1 MSTTTNFKRIALVA
15 VAALGLGV
23 LSSVPSQAAVS
34 GLTVTLGATG
44 TSTASKSDSTT
55 ATNFTISGFVG
66 PNDSVIAYVV
76 YKSKPS
82 TSGSVTPVFYNL
94 DSTTP
99 LLTSSTYK
107 VDSTTSTPTVAMTAF
122 KVATDSVTA
131 LTAAPGGI
139 RIAST
144 ADAFINHTFGFQ
156 LDSSTQARTAGT
168 YTYSLV
174 VKTFEAGTSAAG
186 AATTTTTRDI
196 SITVAALANESA
208 TASSVTSTAVLY
220 GAGVWAAQSTTD
232 SASVAMASTASSTPG
247 ASVKVDLLNA
257 ASGQTTVKDSITV
270 SIDKGNVAIATSTG
284 AVTPVGKSLAKYSYV
299 GSSIYI
305 QVFPDGSTG
314 PATLTI
320 ATLNAGT
327 FTKTITFYGDP
338 QSATATVVSAVIGA
352 SGTAAILGTASDS
365 LKNNL
370 GAGTTLY
377 AYSSDT
383 AVVSTFGT
391 ACGTYSSTYGGVLCN
406 LTGVKSGTANITL
419 RDAATVALST
429 VASNAVAVRV
439 SIGEVATSAKITFN
453 KTSYAP
459 GEKVTA
465 IVTVYDAAGKSMPA
479 GTYANT
485 FAAGGITTSSQLTW
499 AAGES
504 LTATSVTTAGNTT
517 ASATAP
523 VVSTEPIAQFTYF
536 LPTTGGNVVFTAT
549 GGTGLAVAG
558 QVAVKASATVVD
570 SGAAALA
577 AVTALATTVASL
589 RTLIVTLTN
598 LVLKIQKKVKA

>member
-23 LSSVPSQAAVS
+23 ISSVPSQAV
-34 GLTVTLGATG
+34 GNLVVTVGGTAT
-44 TSTASKSDSTT
+44 TAAGQSDSTT
-55 ATNFTISGFVG
+55 AATISLSATIENALDTITVSFVG
-66 PNDSVIAYVV
+66 NGTLGDSVTGSAAIKARLIYLDTTTAARSVV
-76 YKSKPS
+76 GKD
-82 TSGSVTPVFYNL
+82 GSITVPV
-94 DSTTP
+94 
-99 LLTSSTYK
+99 
-107 VDSTTSTPTVAMTAF
+107 A
-122 KVATDSVTA
+122 ATKLDSVTA
-131 LTAAPGGI
+131 GTNFYLNSATLGNVGAKFGIQLDSATTQVAGTYSFTVFVKQYSNGIATPVTTTHPVSIVSPVLASSSATASAVTSTAYLYGAGTWAATASDSI
-139 RIAST
+139 VAIAST
-144 ADAFINHTFGFQ
+144 AAN
-156 LDSSTQARTAGT
+156 
-168 YTYSLV
+168 
-174 VKTFEAGTSAAG
+174 TSA
-186 AATTTTTRDI
+186 
-196 SITVAALANESA
+196 
-208 TASSVTSTAVLY
+208 
-220 GAGVWAAQSTTD
+220 
-232 SASVAMASTASSTPG
+232 
-247 ASVKVDLLNA
+247 ASVKVVLLNA
-257 ASGQTTVKDSITV
+257 SSVGTPVLDSLTV
-270 SIDKGNVAIATSTG
+270 SIDKGNVSVDGATPAT
-284 AVTPVGKSLAKYSYV
+284 APTGKSLAAVSYT
-299 GSSIYI
+299 GSALY
-305 QVFPDGSTG
+305 VHVYADGSTG

-320 ATLNAGT
+320 KTKNAGT
-327 FTKTITFYGDP
+327 FTKTITFYGDAAT
-338 QSATATVVSAVIGA
+338 ATATVVSSVIGA
-352 SGTAAILGTASDS
+352 SGTAAVLGTASDS
-365 LKNNL
+365 LKNTL
-370 GAGTTLY
+370 GAGTKLY

-383 AVVSTFGT
+383 AVVSNYGT
-391 ACGTYSSTYGGVLCN
+391 ACGDYSSTTGGVLCD

-419 RDAATVALST
+419 RDAATVAAST

-536 LPTTGGNVVFTAT
+536 LPTTGGNVVFTAK
-549 GGTGLAVAG
+549 GGTGLATAG
-558 QVAVKASATVVD
+558 QVAITASATVVD

-589 RTLIVTLTN
+589 KTLIVTLTN